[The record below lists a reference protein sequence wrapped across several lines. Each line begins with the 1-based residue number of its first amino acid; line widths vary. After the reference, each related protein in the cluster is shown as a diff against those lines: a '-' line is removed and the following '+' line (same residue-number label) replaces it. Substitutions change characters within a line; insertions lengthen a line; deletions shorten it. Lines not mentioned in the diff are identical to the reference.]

1 MDKQNAYVQLKN
13 KKQEEFN
20 AFPMAFAFSTEQMKE
35 GLDKLGITA
44 DEAVGIGA
52 GGFIRKSDLEAFKDM
67 VKRWQDAEAE
77 AIANDKTGEG
87 FIKDMFVYELGN
99 HEYSYTGDATP
110 AIVTLGLTYNQIRN
124 NKALS
129 RGLEL
134 AHKEIMARD
143 Y

>member
-1 MDKQNAYVQLKN
+1 MNAYVQLKN
-13 KKQEEFN
+13 KKQKEFN
-20 AFPMAFAFSTEQMKE
+20 AFPMAFAFSDEQLKE
-35 GLDKLGITA
+35 GLDKLGITK

-52 GGFIRKSDLEAFKDM
+52 GGFIRKSDLEDFKAM

-99 HEYSYTGDATP
+99 HEYSYTGDATD
-110 AIVTLGLTYNQIRN
+110 AIATLGLTYGKIRN
-124 NKALS
+124 DKALS
-129 RGLEL
+129 RGFDL
-134 AHKEIMARD
+134 ARKEVMAED

>member
-1 MDKQNAYVQLKN
+1 MNVNAYVQLKN

-20 AFPMAFAFSTEQMKE
+20 AFPMAFAFSDEQLKE
-35 GLDKLGITA
+35 GLDKLGITK

-52 GGFIRKSDLEAFKDM
+52 GGFIRKSDLEDFKAM

-87 FIKDMFVYELGN
+87 LIKDMFVYELDN
-99 HEYSYTGDATP
+99 HEYSYTGDAT
-110 AIVTLGLTYNQIRN
+110 AAMATLGLTYGKIKS

-129 RGLEL
+129 RGFEL
-134 AHKEIMARD
+134 ARKEVMARD

>member
-1 MDKQNAYVQLKN
+1 
-13 KKQEEFN
+13 
-20 AFPMAFAFSTEQMKE
+20 MAFAFSDEQMKE
-35 GLDKLGITA
+35 GLERLGITK

-67 VKRWQDAEAE
+67 QKRWQDAEAE

-99 HEYSYTGDATP
+99 HEYSYTGDATD
-110 AIVTLGLTYNQIRN
+110 AIATLGLTYNKIQSD
-124 NKALS
+124 KALS
-129 RGLEL
+129 RGFDL
-134 AHKEIMARD
+134 ARKEVMAMD

>member
-1 MDKQNAYVQLKN
+1 MNAYVQLKQ

-35 GLDKLGITA
+35 GLDKLGITK
-44 DEAVGIGA
+44 DEAIGIGA
-52 GGFIRKSDLEAFKDM
+52 GGFIRKSDLEAFKAL

-87 FIKDMFVYELGN
+87 FIKDMFVYELDN
-99 HEYSYTGDATP
+99 HEFGYTGNSEDT
-110 AIVTLGLTYNQIRN
+110 VRDLGLTYEKIQSD
-124 NKALS
+124 KVLS
-129 RGLEL
+129 RGFDL
-134 AHKEIMARD
+134 ARKEIMARED

>member
-1 MDKQNAYVQLKN
+1 MNAYVQLKN

-20 AFPMAFAFSTEQMKE
+20 AFPMAFAFSDEQMKE
-35 GLDKLGITA
+35 GLERLGITK

-67 VKRWQDAEAE
+67 QKRWQDAEAE

-99 HEYSYTGDATP
+99 HEYSYTGDATD
-110 AIVTLGLTYNQIRN
+110 AIATLGLTYNKIQSD
-124 NKALS
+124 KALS
-129 RGLEL
+129 RGFDL
-134 AHKEIMARD
+134 ARKEVMAMD